1 MKWILRG
8 VLTALLI
15 LVCRYVYENS
25 WGDFVFTITHF
36 LDIVAGDAP
45 APVVEKKVII
55 CITVVPLLVAGL
67 AGSLAGGKSK
77 NSGDDEDA

>member
-15 LVCRYVYENS
+15 LVCRYVYENA

-67 AGSLAGGKSK
+67 AGSLASGRS
-77 NSGDDEDA
+77 NSDDGEDA